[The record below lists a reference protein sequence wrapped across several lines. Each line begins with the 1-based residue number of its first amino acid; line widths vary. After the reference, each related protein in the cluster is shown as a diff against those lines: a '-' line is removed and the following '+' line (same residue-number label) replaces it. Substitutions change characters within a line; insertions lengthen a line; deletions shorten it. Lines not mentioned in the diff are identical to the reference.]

1 MDDAQIAAEIDELE
15 AEEQKLRHEEE
26 AAGAAGRSDVL
37 DADRKRLGEISSR
50 LAQLS
55 DLQRQRT
62 ALRDAGG
69 NPDEAELRD
78 AKTVEGYL
86 G

>member
-1 MDDAQIAAEIDELE
+1 MDDARIAAEIDELE
-15 AEEQKLRHEEE
+15 AEEQKLRQEEE

-37 DADRKRLGEISSR
+37 EADRKRLGEIASR
-50 LAQLS
+50 LAQLN

-62 ALRDAGG
+62 ALRNAGG
-69 NPDEAELRD
+69 NPDDAEMRD

>member
-15 AEEQKLRHEEE
+15 AEEQKLRQEEE

-37 DADRKRLGEISSR
+37 DADRKRLGEIASR
-50 LAQLS
+50 LAQLN

-69 NPDEAELRD
+69 DPDDAEMRD